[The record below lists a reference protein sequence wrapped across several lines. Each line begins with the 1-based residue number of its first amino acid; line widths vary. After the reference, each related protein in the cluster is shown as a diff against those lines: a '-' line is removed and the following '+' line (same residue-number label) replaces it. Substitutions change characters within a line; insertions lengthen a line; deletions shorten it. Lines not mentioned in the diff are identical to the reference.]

1 MASKLFN
8 RDKQREKRESEL
20 KKTEEFNR
28 KRKEAEFEKGDLLA
42 IILAALTTIVPVVI
56 VVILVIWFLSMWIF
70 GLFR

>member
-1 MASKLFN
+1 MANKLFD
-8 RDKQREKRESEL
+8 RDKHRQKRESEL

-42 IILAALTTIVPVVI
+42 IILAALTTIVPVAI
-56 VVILVIWFLSMWIF
+56 VVVLVIWFLSMLVI